1 MYDRRFLIARP
12 ILRALEVSPAVL
24 LVDEIDRA
32 DDEFEAFLLEVLAD
46 NAVTI
51 PELGTIRPAEP
62 PIVVLTSNRTRELHD
77 ALKRRCLYHWVDHP
91 DLEREVEIIR
101 RHQPEVADRLAR
113 QVAAGVAAMR
123 AAGLVKPPG
132 IAEAI
137 DWATALRLLGA
148 TELSRPAVRATLGAL
163 LKYREDQVTA
173 ERDVLPDAGSWRRRG
188 TAGLAAARRRC
199 RRGRVRPGRD
209 RGRGARCAAGA
220 PGSTADASRSRSPP
234 SPRSTT
240 STLLDPAQVYW
251 TTRLTLC
258 SEPDDLPRFD
268 AAFAEWFGPGAA
280 AGPVESTVRRSAA
293 PGESGEGAP
302 GRPSG
307 SPRPRWRP
315 CAPGTS
321 PRSPPPSGPRYA
333 G

>member
-1 MYDRRFLIARP
+1 MRRPLLLEGDPGVGKTALAQALADVVGAELVRLSCYEGIDASQALYDWDFPRQLLHLRAAEGGGDERSVYDRRFLIARP
-12 ILRALEVSPAVL
+12 ILRALELSPAVL

-77 ALKRRCLYHWVDHP
+77 ALKRRCLYHWVSHP

-101 RHQPEVADRLAR
+101 RHEPEVADRLAR

-148 TELSRPAVRATLGAL
+148 TELSPPAVRATLGAL

-173 ERDVLPDAGSWRRRG
+173 ERDVLP
-188 TAGLAAARRRC
+188 GLLAR
-199 RRGRVRPGRD
+199 
-209 RGRGARCAAGA
+209 
-220 PGSTADASRSRSPP
+220 
-234 SPRSTT
+234 
-240 STLLDPAQVYW
+240 
-251 TTRLTLC
+251 
-258 SEPDDLPRFD
+258 LP
-268 AAFAEWFGPGAA
+268 
-280 AGPVESTVRRSAA
+280 
-293 PGESGEGAP
+293 
-302 GRPSG
+302 
-307 SPRPRWRP
+307 
-315 CAPGTS
+315 
-321 PRSPPPSGPRYA
+321 
-333 G
+333 

>member
-12 ILRALEVSPAVL
+12 ILRALETSPAVL

-51 PELGTIRPAEP
+51 PELGTIKPAEP

-77 ALKRRCLYHWVDHP
+77 ALKRRCLYHWVSHP

-101 RHQPEVADRLAR
+101 RHQPEVAERLAR

-123 AAGLVKPPG
+123 EAGLVKSPG

-148 TELSRPAVRATLGAL
+148 TELNLPAVRATLGAV

-173 ERDVLPDAGSWRRRG
+173 ERDVLPGF
-188 TAGLAAARRRC
+188 LA
-199 RRGRVRPGRD
+199 
-209 RGRGARCAAGA
+209 
-220 PGSTADASRSRSPP
+220 
-234 SPRSTT
+234 
-240 STLLDPAQVYW
+240 
-251 TTRLTLC
+251 RL
-258 SEPDDLPRFD
+258 
-268 AAFAEWFGPGAA
+268 G
-280 AGPVESTVRRSAA
+280 
-293 PGESGEGAP
+293 
-302 GRPSG
+302 
-307 SPRPRWRP
+307 
-315 CAPGTS
+315 
-321 PRSPPPSGPRYA
+321 
-333 G
+333 

>member
-1 MYDRRFLIARP
+1 MTYPEFAGIPALSAALDAAGYLPDEGVATAVYLAIRMRRPLLLEGDPGVGKTALAQALADVVGAELVRLSCYEGIDASQALYDWDFPRQLLHLRSAEQGGDERSVYDRRFLIARP

-148 TELSRPAVRATLGAL
+148 TELSLPAARATLGAL
-163 LKYREDQVTA
+163 LKYREDQLTA
-173 ERDVLPDAGSWRRRG
+173 ERDVLP
-188 TAGLAAARRRC
+188 GLLARL
-199 RRGRVRPGRD
+199 G
-209 RGRGARCAAGA
+209 
-220 PGSTADASRSRSPP
+220 
-234 SPRSTT
+234 
-240 STLLDPAQVYW
+240 
-251 TTRLTLC
+251 
-258 SEPDDLPRFD
+258 
-268 AAFAEWFGPGAA
+268 
-280 AGPVESTVRRSAA
+280 
-293 PGESGEGAP
+293 
-302 GRPSG
+302 
-307 SPRPRWRP
+307 
-315 CAPGTS
+315 
-321 PRSPPPSGPRYA
+321 
-333 G
+333 

>member
-1 MYDRRFLIARP
+1 
-12 ILRALEVSPAVL
+12 VL
-24 LVDEIDRA
+24 LVDEVDRA

-77 ALKRRCLYHWVDHP
+77 ALKRRCLYHWVSHP

-101 RHQPEVADRLAR
+101 RHEPEVADRLAR

-148 TELSRPAVRATLGAL
+148 TELTPPAVRATLGAL

-173 ERDVLPDAGSWRRRG
+173 ERDVLP
-188 TAGLAAARRRC
+188 GLLAR
-199 RRGRVRPGRD
+199 
-209 RGRGARCAAGA
+209 
-220 PGSTADASRSRSPP
+220 
-234 SPRSTT
+234 
-240 STLLDPAQVYW
+240 
-251 TTRLTLC
+251 
-258 SEPDDLPRFD
+258 LP
-268 AAFAEWFGPGAA
+268 
-280 AGPVESTVRRSAA
+280 
-293 PGESGEGAP
+293 
-302 GRPSG
+302 
-307 SPRPRWRP
+307 
-315 CAPGTS
+315 
-321 PRSPPPSGPRYA
+321 
-333 G
+333 